1 MGVSLRT
8 RKLGRLLQRSPDELM
23 WLLRA
28 VSWLALVR
36 VAHGSLATRTTQGLL
51 RRLSS
56 LLTFSASSVTVPRA
70 VWAIDSTS
78 GLIPGAGNCF
88 VRALS
93 LQALLRQHGVSTE
106 LRVGFVPDDGGSYD
120 GHAWLELAGE
130 VLIGDIADLAPFR
143 ASSRV
148 YRY

>member
-8 RKLGRLLQRSPDELM
+8 SKLGRLLERSPGELL

-36 VAHGSLATRTTQGLL
+36 VAHGSLATRRTQVLL

-56 LLTFSASSVTVPRA
+56 LLTFSASSMTVPRA
-70 VWAIDSTS
+70 VWAVESTS
-78 GLIPGAGNCF
+78 ALVPGAGNCF

-93 LQALLRQHGVSTE
+93 LQALLRQHRVHTE
-106 LRVGFVPDDGGSYD
+106 LRVGFVPDGGGSYE
-120 GHAWLELAGE
+120 GHAWLELTGE
-130 VLIGDIADLAPFR
+130 VLIGAIADLADYR

-148 YRY
+148 YRS